1 MNMNR
6 KLMVLG
12 GVYGF
17 LVGLLLGYVAGAT
30 DVSVHVYVS
39 DGPAVND
46 GTDSGV
52 GCTDDCLDAELST
65 DLASPS
71 VPEEGI

>member
-1 MNMNR
+1 M
-6 KLMVLG
+6 KTVLAVIAG
-12 GVYGF
+12 L
-17 LVGLLLGYVAGAT
+17 LVGVASGVVIGAF

-39 DGPAVND
+39 EGPAVQED
-46 GTDSGV
+46 FSDEGV

-65 DLASPS
+65 DLATPN

>member
-1 MNMNR
+1 MSNR
-6 KLMVLG
+6 KLVVAIVG
-12 GVYGF
+12 
-17 LVGLLLGYVAGAT
+17 GLLLSAVLGVVIGAV

-39 DGPAVND
+39 EGPTTQED
-46 GTDSGV
+46 FSDEGV

-65 DLASPS
+65 DLATPS

>member
-1 MNMNR
+1 MSNR
-6 KLMVLG
+6 KLVVAIVG
-12 GVYGF
+12 
-17 LVGLLLGYVAGAT
+17 GLLLGTVLGVVIGAF

-39 DGPAVND
+39 EGPATQED
-46 GTDSGV
+46 FTDEGV

-65 DLASPS
+65 DLATPN

>member
-1 MNMNR
+1 MSNR
-6 KLMVLG
+6 KLVVAIVG
-12 GVYGF
+12 
-17 LVGLLLGYVAGAT
+17 GLLLGAVLGVVIGAV

-39 DGPAVND
+39 EGPTTQED
-46 GTDSGV
+46 FSDEGV

-65 DLASPS
+65 DLATPS

>member
-1 MNMNR
+1 MSNR
-6 KLMVLG
+6 KLVVAIVG
-12 GVYGF
+12 
-17 LVGLLLGYVAGAT
+17 GLLLSAVLGVVIGAV

-39 DGPAVND
+39 EGPTTQED
-46 GTDSGV
+46 FSDEGV